1 MSGVVQAD
9 RPRVGLIIPP
19 ANNVVPPECE
29 TLYGDAIEFAAR
41 GAALKSLDIA
51 GYTDAETRIAGLAEE
66 LRDWGAAAIVLMGT
80 SMTFYRGRAH
90 TREMEEMASAAS
102 GLPTTSL
109 SSSVITAL
117 ASLDAQ
123 RIVLGTAYVDEVNQ
137 ALVSFLAE
145 HGIETT
151 GLSAMDIRDVR
162 EVHEVTSRQ
171 VLDTGLRAFEKDPD
185 ADAILISCGA
195 LHTLEIT
202 AALEEETG
210 KTVISSAVAGAGG
223 AAAMAGID
231 TRRSGYGRW
240 LQAVPFE
247 SSVAHHRI

>member
-1 MSGVVQAD
+1 MSGSAKAG
-9 RPRVGLIIPP
+9 RPRIGLIVPP
-19 ANNVVPPECE
+19 ANNIVPPECE

-66 LRDWGAAAIVLMGT
+66 LRDWGAEAIVLMGT
-80 SMTFYRGRAH
+80 SMTFYRDRAH
-90 TREMEEMASAAS
+90 TQEMEKMASAAS

-117 ASLDAQ
+117 ASLDAKK
-123 RIVLGTAYVDEVNQ
+123 IVLGTAYVDEVNQ
-137 ALVSFLAE
+137 ALISFLAE

-171 VLDTGLRAFEKDPD
+171 VLETGLRAFEKDPD

-202 AALEEETG
+202 EPLERKTG
-210 KTVISSAVAGAGG
+210 KTVISSAVAGARG
-223 AAAMAGID
+223 AAALTGID
-231 TRRSGYGRW
+231 TRRRGYGHW
-240 LQAVPFE
+240 LEAMPF
-247 SSVAHHRI
+247 SDSTGYP

>member
-1 MSGVVQAD
+1 MSASAKAG
-9 RPRVGLIIPP
+9 RPKIGLIVPP

-29 TLYGDAIEFAAR
+29 TLYGDAIDFAAR
-41 GAALKSLDIA
+41 GAALKSLDFA
-51 GYTDAETRIAGLAEE
+51 GYTDAETRISGLAED

-90 TREMEEMASAAS
+90 TRDMEKMASAAS
-102 GLPTTSL
+102 GLPATSL
-109 SSSVITAL
+109 SSSVISAL
-117 ASLDAQ
+117 ASLNAKK
-123 RIVLGTAYVDEVNQ
+123 IVLGTAYVDEVNQ
-137 ALVSFLAE
+137 ALICFLAE
-145 HGIETT
+145 HGIETA

-171 VLDTGLRAFEKDPD
+171 VLETGLRAFEKDPD

-202 AALEEETG
+202 EPLESETG
-210 KTVISSAVAGAGG
+210 KTVISSAVAGARG

-231 TRRSGYGRW
+231 TRRNGYGHW
-240 LQAVPFE
+240 LEAMPFE
-247 SSVAHHRI
+247 EAVAHL